1 MQMKGGGLAVCV
13 VVVVGGSGTDCLKPE
28 GTEAGETN
36 KRQKVQTENSE
47 CDLEEPRV
55 NIYVPSLARQW

>member
-1 MQMKGGGLAVCV
+1 MCV
-13 VVVVGGSGTDCLKPE
+13 WGGSGTDCLKPE

-47 CDLEEPRV
+47 YDLEPRV

>member
-1 MQMKGGGLAVCV
+1 MCV